1 MKGRNMKLKL
11 IMISAILSVI
21 ISFNTNAAEDFENDM
36 QKNFVNIA
44 TKYRDSVSTANNDL
58 QVRLLFKK
66 RTKEF
71 NELNFNGDVSNW
83 SGKVKYISATGDTVY
98 FDIEIAPKI
107 IFTIYTNIED
117 PIVGKIANLNEGQK
131 VIFSGN
137 LTPAPGKTGFY
148 ERSMTTRGSLEE
160 PEFKF
165 ELTDININNA
175 E

>member
-98 FDIEIAPKI
+98 VKKKEENSRK
-107 IFTIYTNIED
+107 
-117 PIVGKIANLNEGQK
+117 
-131 VIFSGN
+131 
-137 LTPAPGKTGFY
+137 
-148 ERSMTTRGSLEE
+148 SL
-160 PEFKF
+160 
-165 ELTDININNA
+165 
-175 E
+175 